1 MKWFLYAISIFFIAI
16 GCCTILY
23 TNESRKFVR
32 SLFNEID
39 RKIISAFEA
48 LMGILILLSA
58 SSSHHSWFIRSIGL
72 LAVIEGVVILLIPKD
87 WYDQYI
93 DWYVNSLSDQTY
105 RLSGIFSIILG
116 TAVLSWIL

>member
-32 SLFNEID
+32 SLFNKID
-39 RKIISAFEA
+39 RKIIAAFEA
-48 LMGILILLSA
+48 VMGILILLSA
-58 SSSHHSWFIRSIGL
+58 PASQHSWFIRLIGL
-72 LAVIEGVVILLIPKD
+72 SAIIEGGVIFLIPKNL
-87 WYDQYI
+87 YAKLV

-116 TAVLSWIL
+116 TALLSWIL

>member
-32 SLFNEID
+32 GLFNEID

-48 LMGILILLSA
+48 VMGILILLSA
-58 SSSHHSWFIRSIGL
+58 PASHHSWFIRLIGL
-72 LAVIEGVVILLIPKD
+72 LAIIEGGVIFLIPKNL
-87 WYDQYI
+87 YDKLV
-93 DWYVNSLSDQTY
+93 DWYVNSLSDQIY

-116 TAVLSWIL
+116 TAFLSWIL

>member
-23 TNESRKFVR
+23 TSESRKFVR

-48 LMGILILLSA
+48 LTGILILLSA
-58 SSSHHSWFIRSIGL
+58 PASHHSWFIRLIGL
-72 LAVIEGVVILLIPKD
+72 LAIIEGGVIFLIPKNL
-87 WYDQYI
+87 YDKLV
-93 DWYVNSLSDQTY
+93 DWYVNALSDQTY

-116 TAVLSWIL
+116 TAFLSWIL

>member
-32 SLFNEID
+32 GLFNEID

-48 LMGILILLSA
+48 VMGILILLSA
-58 SSSHHSWFIRSIGL
+58 PASHHSWLIRIIGL
-72 LAVIEGVVILLIPKD
+72 LAIIEGVVILLIPKGL
-87 WYDQYI
+87 YDQYI

-105 RLSGIFSIILG
+105 RLSGILGIILG